1 MINLVTQLL
10 AAQLNQYLRRTYDL
24 NEDKV
29 IVSNL
34 LEMDG
39 SVASNIN
46 NRLVIYLINIEK
58 DAVASRYV
66 TSQEAD
72 NRSVQ
77 RRVPLSLNL
86 FVMMTAHFTGDNYAE
101 ALKFLSNTI
110 SYFQSNPM
118 FNHQNTPDMDRR
130 IEKLILDIENL
141 SIQDL
146 SNLWGSLGG
155 KYLPSI
161 LYRVRMITFDMDGIT
176 GQLPV
181 VTEPQ
186 STVEKN

>member
-10 AAQLNQYLRRTYDL
+10 ATQLNQHLRRTYDL

-66 TSQEAD
+66 TSQETD
-72 NRSVQ
+72 SRSVQ
-77 RRVPLSLNL
+77 RRTPLNLNL
-86 FVMMTAHFTGDNYAE
+86 FVMMTAHFTGNNYAE

-110 SYFQSNPM
+110 SYFQSNPV

-130 IEKLILDIENL
+130 IEKIILDIENL

-161 LYRVRMITFDMDGIT
+161 LYRVRMITLDVDGIT

-181 VTEPQ
+181 VTEPR

>member
-72 NRSVQ
+72 HRSVQ

-186 STVEKN
+186 STAEKN